1 VTDPVAADGAI
12 IAVNVTDVPTVVEGA
27 DTPREA
33 VVAVVELEPELE
45 AKLDEVDDPPPHPAT
60 TLPSAPAPN
69 ILSAA
74 RLSSGGFQ
82 SNSSGFSSLSTT
94 NLRKK
99 FSVFIGSPLGLP
111 LKFSL
116 WISCPRKAR

>member
-1 VTDPVAADGAI
+1 VTDPVAVDGAT
-12 IAVNVTDVPTVVEGA
+12 IAVNVTDVPTVVEAA

-45 AKLDEVDDPPPHPAT
+45 AELEPELEEVDDPPPHPAT
-60 TLPSAPAPN
+60 TLPSAPAPK

-111 LKFSL
+111 S
-116 WISCPRKAR
+116 SR